1 MGVHPGDRPELAF
14 RAAAGLLQHGRRA
27 AGHEIPR
34 LPRYQTE
41 SLSRAQ
47 HRQLAPKPRQVH
59 GNRCSTRTHEGERSM
74 KCNIGLGSHNS
85 QDWER
90 VLSGDF
96 SRPSAVPDWECVQA
110 TLGIGDL
117 AEPLGFDGIWLPDHC
132 GTPYGMTPNPIQA
145 LSYFAGRTESIG
157 LGTFVVVAPWWHPVR
172 LAHQIA
178 YLDILSNGR
187 YTTIGIGRGV
197 SKGEFEAVGVPREES
212 RQRFNETLDILE
224 VALTQ
229 ERFSY
234 EGEIFKVPEMSLRP
248 EPRSSDL
255 FSRIYS
261 SSSTA
266 ESLEILAR
274 RGMVP
279 LFVGNKPIEDAGR
292 EVQQVNTFRKEEGLP
307 PCQPKNVMFM
317 YCTPNA
323 EDAAKTEE
331 WIWTANRD
339 VTVHYGFADA
349 SNFKGV
355 KGYEAYAA
363 REASATAVL
372 ASSVTGDTKPAAS
385 KTPGYHA
392 SNLLIGTPEEIFN
405 RLKAAQEACSFCELT
420 IVPQFGTMPYDE
432 AKASTELFAKEVL
445 PAVHDMQAPLHP
457 AALPENALA

>member
-1 MGVHPGDRPELAF
+1 
-14 RAAAGLLQHGRRA
+14 
-27 AGHEIPR
+27 
-34 LPRYQTE
+34 
-41 SLSRAQ
+41 
-47 HRQLAPKPRQVH
+47 
-59 GNRCSTRTHEGERSM
+59 M
-74 KCNIGLGSHNS
+74 KVNLGFGAHNS
-85 QDWER
+85 HDWER
-90 VLSGDF
+90 VLAADF
-96 SRPSAVPDWECVQA
+96 GHPPATPDWECVQA
-110 TLGIGDL
+110 TLAIADL
-117 AEPLGFDGIWLPDHC
+117 AEPLGFDGIWMPEHC

-145 LSYFAGRTESIG
+145 LSYFAGRTERVS

-187 YTTIGIGRGV
+187 YNTIGIGRGV
-197 SKGEFEAVGVPREES
+197 SKGEFDAVGVPREES
-212 RQRFNETLDILE
+212 RQRFNETLDILQL
-224 VALTQ
+224 ALSG

-234 EGEIFKVPEMSLRP
+234 HGEIFTVPEMSLRP
-248 EPRSSDL
+248 EPQSSDL

-266 ESLEILAR
+266 ESLEILSR

-317 YCTPNA
+317 YCTTGDPA
-323 EDAAKTEE
+323 RSEE

-355 KGYEAYAA
+355 KGYEAYAS

-372 ASSVTGDTKPAAS
+372 ASSVTGSQTSPAKGPA

-405 RLKAAQEACSFCELT
+405 RIVAAQKACSFSELT
-420 IVPQFGTMPYDE
+420 IVPHFGTMPYQE
-432 AKASTELFAKEVL
+432 AMASTELFAREVL
-445 PAVHDMQAPLHP
+445 PAVQKMDAPLHR
-457 AALPENALA
+457 AALPENALT

>member
-1 MGVHPGDRPELAF
+1 
-14 RAAAGLLQHGRRA
+14 
-27 AGHEIPR
+27 
-34 LPRYQTE
+34 
-41 SLSRAQ
+41 
-47 HRQLAPKPRQVH
+47 
-59 GNRCSTRTHEGERSM
+59 M

-85 QDWER
+85 RDWER

-96 SRPSAVPDWECVQA
+96 SRPSEVPDADCVLA
-110 TLGIGDL
+110 TLAIGDL
-117 AEPLGFDGIWLPDHC
+117 AEPLGFDGVWLPEHC

-145 LSYFAGRTESIG
+145 LSYFAGRTERVS

-224 VALTQ
+224 LALTG

-234 EGEIFKVPEMSLRP
+234 DGTIFRVPEMALRP
-248 EPRSSDL
+248 RPRRADL

-261 SSSTA
+261 SSSTP

-274 RGMVP
+274 RGLVP

-292 EVQQVNTFRKEEGLP
+292 EVQRVNTLRKEEGLP

-317 YCTPNA
+317 YCTA
-323 EDAAKTEE
+323 DADGVAKTEE

-372 ASSVTGDTKPAAS
+372 ASAVTGDAKPTVQ

-392 SNLLIGTPEEIFN
+392 SNLLIGTPEEVFN
-405 RLKAAQEACSFCELT
+405 RLKAAQQACSFAEVT

-432 AKASTELFAKEVL
+432 AMASTRLFAEEVL
-445 PAVHDMQAPLHP
+445 PAVHQMDAPLHP
-457 AALPENALA
+457 AASPQSALA

>member
-1 MGVHPGDRPELAF
+1 
-14 RAAAGLLQHGRRA
+14 
-27 AGHEIPR
+27 
-34 LPRYQTE
+34 
-41 SLSRAQ
+41 
-47 HRQLAPKPRQVH
+47 
-59 GNRCSTRTHEGERSM
+59 M

-85 QDWER
+85 DDWER
-90 VLSGDF
+90 VLTGDF
-96 SRPSAVPDWECVQA
+96 NRPLATPDWHCVQA
-110 TLGIGDL
+110 TLAIGDL
-117 AEPLGFDGIWLPDHC
+117 AEPLGFDGIWLPEHC

-145 LSYFAGRTESIG
+145 LSYFAGRTERVS

-197 SKGEFEAVGVPREES
+197 SKGEFAAVGVPREES
-212 RQRFNETLDILE
+212 RQRFNETLDILQL
-224 VALTQ
+224 ALSGD
-229 ERFSY
+229 RFSY
-234 EGEIFKVPEMSLRP
+234 DGEIFRVSEMSLRP
-248 EPRSSDL
+248 QPKSSDL

-292 EVQQVNTFRKEEGLP
+292 EVQQVNTFRREEGLP

-317 YCTPNA
+317 YCTSKV
-323 EDAAKTEE
+323 EDAAKSEE

-349 SNFKGV
+349 ANFKGV

-363 REASATAVL
+363 REARATAVL
-372 ASSVTGDTKPAAS
+372 ASSVTGAANGGTP
-385 KTPGYHA
+385 KTSGYHA

-405 RLKAAQEACSFCELT
+405 RLRAAQEACSFSEVT
-420 IVPQFGTMPYDE
+420 IVPQFGTMPYEE
-432 AKASTELFAKEVL
+432 AMASTELFGKEVL
-445 PAVHDMQAPLHP
+445 PAVHQMEANLHRG
-457 AALPENALA
+457 ALPENALA

>member
-1 MGVHPGDRPELAF
+1 
-14 RAAAGLLQHGRRA
+14 
-27 AGHEIPR
+27 
-34 LPRYQTE
+34 
-41 SLSRAQ
+41 
-47 HRQLAPKPRQVH
+47 
-59 GNRCSTRTHEGERSM
+59 M
-74 KCNIGLGSHNS
+74 KVNLGFGAHNS
-85 QDWER
+85 HDWER
-90 VLSGDF
+90 VLAGDF
-96 SRPSAVPDWECVQA
+96 SQPPATPDWECVQA
-110 TLGIGDL
+110 TLEIADL
-117 AEPLGFDGIWLPDHC
+117 AEPLGFDGIWMPEHC

-145 LSYFAGRTESIG
+145 LSYFAGRTERVS
-157 LGTFVVVAPWWHPVR
+157 LGTFVAVAPWWHPIR

-197 SKGEFEAVGVPREES
+197 SKGEFDAVGVPREES

-224 VALTQ
+224 LALSG

-234 EGEIFKVPEMSLRP
+234 EGEIFTVPEMSLRP
-248 EPRSSDL
+248 EPQSRDL

-266 ESLEILAR
+266 ESLEILSR

-292 EVQQVNTFRKEEGLP
+292 EVQKVNTFRKEEGLP

-317 YCTPNA
+317 YCTANL
-323 EDAAKTEE
+323 DDIAKTEE

-363 REASATAVL
+363 REATATAVL
-372 ASSVTGDTKPAAS
+372 ASSVTGSDTGPAKGGPP
-385 KTPGYHA
+385 KTAGYHA

-405 RLKAAQEACSFCELT
+405 RIVAAQEACSFSELT
-420 IVPQFGTMPYDE
+420 IVPQFGTMPYQE
-432 AKASTELFAKEVL
+432 AMASTKLFAKEVL
-445 PAVHDMQAPLHP
+445 PAVQKMDAPLHA

>member
-1 MGVHPGDRPELAF
+1 
-14 RAAAGLLQHGRRA
+14 
-27 AGHEIPR
+27 
-34 LPRYQTE
+34 
-41 SLSRAQ
+41 
-47 HRQLAPKPRQVH
+47 
-59 GNRCSTRTHEGERSM
+59 M
-74 KCNIGLGSHNS
+74 KVNLGFGSHNS
-85 QDWER
+85 HDWER
-90 VLSGDF
+90 VLAGDF
-96 SRPSAVPDWECVQA
+96 SHPPATPDWECVQA
-110 TLGIGDL
+110 TLAIADL
-117 AEPLGFDGIWLPDHC
+117 AEPLGFDGIWMPEHC

-145 LSYFAGRTESIG
+145 LSYFAGRTERVS

-178 YLDILSNGR
+178 YLDILCDGR

-197 SKGEFEAVGVPREES
+197 SKGEFDAVGVPREES
-212 RQRFNETLDILE
+212 RQRFNETLDILQL
-224 VALTQ
+224 ALSG

-234 EGEIFKVPEMSLRP
+234 EGEIFTVPEMSLRP
-248 EPRSSDL
+248 EPQSDDL

-292 EVQQVNTFRKEEGLP
+292 EVQKVNTFRKEEGLP

-317 YCTPNA
+317 YCTTDDP
-323 EDAAKTEE
+323 AKSEE

-372 ASSVTGDTKPAAS
+372 ASSVTGSETGGATAGPS

-392 SNLLIGTPEEIFN
+392 SNLLIGTPEEIIN
-405 RLKAAQEACSFCELT
+405 RITAAQQACSFCELT
-420 IVPQFGTMPYDE
+420 IVPQFGTMPYPE
-432 AKASTELFAKEVL
+432 AMASTELFAKEVL
-445 PAVHDMQAPLHP
+445 PAVQKMEAPLHA